1 MLRTQIYLDDVLHQ
15 SLKARAHSDGIS
27 MSELIRRTLEQGI
40 AKDPVSDARSF
51 FDRFR
56 PLESF
61 AGSTAAAYVRGIRSS
76 SRLLRKT
83 GKR

>member
-1 MLRTQIYLDDVLHQ
+1 MLRTQIYLDDALHGN
-15 SLKARAHSDGIS
+15 LKARARSNGIS
-27 MSELIRRTLEQGI
+27 MSELIRRTLEQGL
-40 AKDPVSDARSF
+40 AKDSVSDARAF
-51 FDRFR
+51 FDRLR

-61 AGSTAAAYVRGIRSS
+61 AGSTAAAYVRSIRSG

>member
-1 MLRTQIYLDDVLHQ
+1 MLRTQIYLDDTLHQ

-27 MSELIRRTLEQGI
+27 MSELIRRMLEQGL
-40 AKDPVSDARSF
+40 AKDSVSDARAC
-51 FDRFR
+51 FDRLR

-61 AGSTAAAYVRGIRSS
+61 AGSTAAAYVRGSRSR

-83 GKR
+83 GER

>member
-1 MLRTQIYLDDVLHQ
+1 MQRTQIYLDTALHEN
-15 SLKARAHSDGIS
+15 LKARAHSDGIS
-27 MSELIRRTLEQGI
+27 MSELIRRTLAQGI
-40 AKDPVSDARSF
+40 AKDPVSDARGF
-51 FDRFR
+51 FDRLR

-61 AGSTAAAYVRGIRSS
+61 AGRTAAAYVRGIRSS

>member
-1 MLRTQIYLDDVLHQ
+1 MQRTQIYLDNTLHE

-27 MSELIRRTLEQGI
+27 MSELIRRTLEQGL
-40 AKDPVSDARSF
+40 AKDTVSEARAY
-51 FDRFR
+51 FDRLR

-76 SRLLRKT
+76 SRLLRMT